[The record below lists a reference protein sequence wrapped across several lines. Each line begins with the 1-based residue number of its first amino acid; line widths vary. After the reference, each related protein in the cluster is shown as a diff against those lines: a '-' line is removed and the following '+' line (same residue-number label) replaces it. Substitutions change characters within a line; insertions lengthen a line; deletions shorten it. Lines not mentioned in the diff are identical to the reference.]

1 MRRLTVLILI
11 CFILASCIPFA
22 YAAETVKL
30 PALPELT
37 FEEPYPARFD
47 THHVVLKI
55 GSDYYAIVFSQFKDI
70 GGING
75 LGVTYFSEGWRMTFR
90 DYYVRYVE
98 TYKLS
103 DLNAWE
109 LAYKSNEPSGD
120 TAYQQIWLDSV
131 VPQADWTYG
140 YNYDELVAYSDLTTL
155 RIYTFENASSTAKTY
170 GADYEYS
177 VEFEGGTSDDGSDDS
192 GILSGV
198 VDALKDLGEW
208 IITSVSNIIDGLL
221 SGINALITWLYD
233 GITAIGQFLL
243 DGISALFQPI
253 IDYFKDL
260 TETTTSVLEKL
271 LNLITNLFENFSNY
285 TLDPVNNF
293 INGIDVVSIN
303 LWMSFFDFPIL
314 SDFMMISVIVGLF
327 TALIVFLKSR

>member
-1 MRRLTVLILI
+1 MRRLTVLLLI

-22 YAAETVKL
+22 YAAETVTL

-55 GSDYYAIVFSQFKDI
+55 GSNYYAIVFSQFKDI

-75 LGVTYFSEGWRMTFR
+75 LGVTYFAEGWRMTFR

-109 LAYKSNEPSGD
+109 LIYKSNEPSGD
-120 TAYQQIWLDSV
+120 TAYQQIWLDSI

-177 VEFEGGTSDDGSDDS
+177 VKFEGGTSGDGSDDS
-192 GILSGV
+192 GILSGIV
-198 VDALKDLGEW
+198 ESFRNVGEW
-208 IITSVSNIIDGLL
+208 IVS
-221 SGINALITWLYD
+221 S
-233 GITAIGQFLL
+233 IG
-243 DGISALFQPI
+243 SLFKPI

-260 TETTTSVLEKL
+260 TETTTSLLEKL

-293 INGIDVVSIN
+293 INGIDVASIN

-327 TALIVFLKSR
+327 TAIIVFLKSR

>member
-11 CFILASCIPFA
+11 CFILAGCIPFA
-22 YAAETVKL
+22 YAAETVTL

-37 FEEPYPARFD
+37 FEEPYPDRFD

-70 GGING
+70 GGVNG
-75 LGVTYFSEGWRMTFR
+75 LGVSYFSDGWKMVFR
-90 DYYVRYVE
+90 GYYVRYVE

-103 DLNAWE
+103 DLNSWE

-120 TAYQQIWLDSV
+120 TAYQQIWLDSI

-155 RIYTFENASSTAKTY
+155 SIFTFENASSTAKTY

-192 GILSGV
+192 GILSGIV
-198 VDALKDLGEW
+198 ESFRNVGEW
-208 IITSVSNIIDGLL
+208 IVS
-221 SGINALITWLYD
+221 S
-233 GITAIGQFLL
+233 IG
-243 DGISALFQPI
+243 SLFKPI

-260 TETTTSVLEKL
+260 TETTTSLLEKL

-293 INGIDVVSIN
+293 INGIDVASIN

-327 TALIVFLKSR
+327 TAIIVFLKSR